1 MKIQQQGSPGNY
13 VVFDCLVGDAICM
26 NMNDQGR
33 GIDEYACGVQLQ
45 YGCPNFFDQSHWI
58 RKASIIIVIDVSFDS
73 KDAKLKALKQLRSW
87 VTNKCRSFQF
97 QFVFSSIAQRSH
109 SSAKR
114 QPPPPP
120 VVVAAAAA
128 TASAATQSSF
138 LLQHLMCC
146 VKKSTWYIEQKR
158 ALAAQHTV
166 LWVL

>member
-1 MKIQQQGSPGNY
+1 MIKEEA
-13 VVFDCLVGDAICM
+13 LM
-26 NMNDQGR
+26 NMPVVCNCSTDAQIVLIKATGS
-33 GIDEYACGVQLQ
+33 E
-45 YGCPNFFDQSHWI
+45 
-58 RKASIIIVIDVSFDS
+58 ASIIIVIDVSFDS

>member
-1 MKIQQQGSPGNY
+1 
-13 VVFDCLVGDAICM
+13 M
-26 NMNDQGR
+26 NMPVVCNCSTDAQIVLIKATGS
-33 GIDEYACGVQLQ
+33 E
-45 YGCPNFFDQSHWI
+45 
-58 RKASIIIVIDVSFDS
+58 ASIIIVIDVSFDS

-97 QFVFSSIAQRSH
+97 QFVFSSIAQRRH

-120 VVVAAAAA
+120 PPGAVAAAAATA